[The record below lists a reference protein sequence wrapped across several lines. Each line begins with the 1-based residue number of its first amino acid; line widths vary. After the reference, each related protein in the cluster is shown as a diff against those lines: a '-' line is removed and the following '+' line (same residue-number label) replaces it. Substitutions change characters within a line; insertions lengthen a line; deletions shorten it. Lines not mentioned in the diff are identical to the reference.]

1 MRSTRS
7 VISIVAAAAV
17 LLLASCTTINN
28 LDRYKVEGSTLA
40 ADMPVPPPPRL
51 DIDYSVHIDSRN
63 PLGTVL
69 SIGTNII
76 KASEAEKA
84 EANMRQALDTVDV
97 PGIVLKETAQSC
109 ARALDARLVAREDR
123 ADYLLDLDIREY
135 GIEAPSWG
143 SAVSLHLRM
152 VVTMYSTRGRDI
164 VWRRA
169 VTVDDPANP
178 QMFGVGQVMGDI
190 VTAGVLSSLTVEQL
204 EEGFRQLARE
214 SARSVG
220 RRLEKDFYRANWD

>member
-1 MRSTRS
+1 MVVSL
-7 VISIVAAAAV
+7 AAVAAV

-28 LDRYKVEGSTLA
+28 LDRYRVEGSPLA
-40 ADMPVPPPPRL
+40 ADMQLPPRPSL
-51 DIDYSVHIDSRN
+51 GIDYSIHFDSHN
-63 PLGTVL
+63 PLGTAL

-84 EANMRQALDTVDV
+84 EANMREALETVDV
-97 PGIVLKETAQSC
+97 PAIVLKETAQSC
-109 ARALDARLVAREDR
+109 ARALNARLVAREDR
-123 ADYLLDLDIREY
+123 ADYLLDLDIREF
-135 GIEAPSWG
+135 GIKAPSWG
-143 SAVSLHLRM
+143 SAVRLHLRM
-152 VVTMYSTRGRDI
+152 IVTLSSARDRDI

-214 SARSVG
+214 SARSAG
-220 RRLEKDFYRANWD
+220 RRLERDFSRANWD